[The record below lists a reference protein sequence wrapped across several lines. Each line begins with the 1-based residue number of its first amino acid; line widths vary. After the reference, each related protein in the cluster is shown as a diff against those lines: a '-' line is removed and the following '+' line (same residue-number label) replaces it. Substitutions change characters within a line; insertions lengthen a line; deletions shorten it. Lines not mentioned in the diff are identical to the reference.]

1 VSIIE
6 DIPRSATCTAR
17 TDLVMIEIGQAECE
31 MLLKSKSSIALKFLA
46 TLNDGLIAALRESDL
61 RLLQIERSNHD
72 DGAQ

>member
-1 VSIIE
+1 
-6 DIPRSATCTAR
+6 
-17 TDLVMIEIGQAECE
+17 